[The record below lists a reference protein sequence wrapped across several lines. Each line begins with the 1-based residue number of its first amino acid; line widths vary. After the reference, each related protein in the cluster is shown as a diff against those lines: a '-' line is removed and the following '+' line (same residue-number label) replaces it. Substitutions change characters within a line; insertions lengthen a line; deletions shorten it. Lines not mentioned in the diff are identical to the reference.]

1 MSDQAAPKKDDVENN
16 DNKDESKKKNANG
29 DDDEDEEEQGYT
41 CGKCWNG
48 YCACVVAV
56 CKVKYE

>member
-1 MSDQAAPKKDDVENN
+1 MSDQAAPKTDDVETNEK
-16 DNKDESKKKNANG
+16 KDESKDKKAK
-29 DDDEDEEEQGYT
+29 DDDDKEEDEGYT

-56 CKVKYE
+56 CKVK